1 MEFILEPV
9 ATPWFIGLLYLL
21 TDRRGILSAGIGP
34 SSNLFSTD
42 CHFWRICLVPSL
54 MPFAGSIFSTPA
66 EHGQNKLGLFGIPFV
81 LLCFRRLKRLTKN
94 YSSVGCAALCCSL
107 YPSVE
112 LPISSTMAILVSVK
126 CSGKWT
132 HLCFPVPLTS
142 HLQPFEMDVYLQ
154 QRKLKFTNWCTNML
168 IYMQF
173 VFFFFLR
180 NASICINKTSFP
192 NISVNKS
199 RFHGCQKMAE

>member
-1 MEFILEPV
+1 MKTMGFILELV

-21 TDRRGILSAGIGP
+21 TDRRGILSVRIGL
-34 SSNLFSTD
+34 SSNVFSSD
-42 CHFWRICLVPSL
+42 CHFLSICLVTSL
-54 MPFAGSIFSTPA
+54 MPFAVRIFSMPA

-81 LLCFRRLKRLTKN
+81 LLCFRSLKRLSKN
-94 YSSVGCAALCCSL
+94 YSSVDYAALYCCL

-112 LPISSTMAILVSVK
+112 LHISSTMGILVSVK

-154 QRKLKFTNWCTNML
+154 QRKLKFANWCTNTL

-173 VFFFFLR
+173 GR
-180 NASICINKTSFP
+180 G
-192 NISVNKS
+192 
-199 RFHGCQKMAE
+199 GC